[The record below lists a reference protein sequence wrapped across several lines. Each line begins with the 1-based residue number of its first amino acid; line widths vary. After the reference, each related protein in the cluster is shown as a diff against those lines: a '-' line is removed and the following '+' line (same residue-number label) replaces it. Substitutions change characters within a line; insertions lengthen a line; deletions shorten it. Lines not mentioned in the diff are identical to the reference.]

1 MSIPDTGMLE
11 SIQASARDR
20 VASPSP
26 NVPDRYPTMFKPGVN
41 GVVACAVVL
50 VEFAR
55 VLCFRLEL
63 VVMAVVLGLIELPE
77 IPGSR

>member
-1 MSIPDTGMLE
+1 MGKEIGSSSGLQKVGSLMSIPDTGMLE

-41 GVVACAVVL
+41 GGVASAGDL
-50 VEFAR
+50 VEFAN
-55 VLCFRLEL
+55 F
-63 VVMAVVLGLIELPE
+63 VMT
-77 IPGSR
+77 

>member
-41 GVVACAVVL
+41 GVVACAGDLFELAIVL
-50 VEFAR
+50 FVG
-55 VLCFRLEL
+55 LEL
-63 VVMAVVLGLIELPE
+63 VVMAVVLGFIDLPE